1 MILFLENGITVT
13 SRLSSS
19 LGFEACRYPHL
30 RLLGGARQKE
40 GWSSN
45 ESMAL
50 AMVEELLKSS

>member
-1 MILFLENGITVT
+1 
-13 SRLSSS
+13 
-19 LGFEACRYPHL
+19 
-30 RLLGGARQKE
+30 LLGGARQKE